1 MAFCSKCGKELA
13 EGAQFCAS
21 CGTPVGGAA
30 VNDGTKRV
38 QKFVGEIRKC
48 PGCGAEIPAM
58 TAVCPSCGHELNNV
72 KVSNGVKEFF
82 EKLQN
87 FSFEEEGTIENKA
100 YNETSRARPKAWLGL
115 LGAIPLL
122 VGFCL
127 VGENPVAGI
136 IAILIGLVFVAAIV
150 LYPYS
155 ATNADKKRQQF
166 IENYVIPNDKES
178 IMEFLV
184 LAGTQIDTSANS
196 VTGKEK
202 LFWNKVWKTKINQVV
217 IKAKL
222 ALAGDSEVME
232 KIAAVKSEF
241 NIK

>member
-13 EGAQFCAS
+13 KGAQFCAS

-48 PGCGAEIPAM
+48 PSCGAEIPAM

-72 KVSNGVKEFF
+72 KVGSGVKEFF

-87 FSFEEEGTIENKA
+87 FSFEDTQTDLRNSGIKGILKMLFGMITVGVIGFGFAAFANGV
-100 YNETSRARPKAWLGL
+100 PVLGVIAL
-115 LGAIPLL
+115 
-122 VGFCL
+122 F
-127 VGENPVAGI
+127 VAFGI
-136 IAILIGLVFVAAIV
+136 IAALV

-155 ATNADKKRQQF
+155 ATVADKKRRQF
-166 IENYVIPNDKES
+166 IESYVIPNDKES

-184 LAGTQIDTSANS
+184 LAGSQIDTGVNP

-202 LFWNKVWKTKINQVV
+202 RFWNKVWKTKINQVAV
-217 IKAKL
+217 KAKL

-232 KIAAVKSEF
+232 RITAVKREF